1 MSVSQTQDLILN
13 AGMVV
18 KKEKKKERQKKK
30 KNLLVVASACM
41 QYDKG
46 IRLSVL

>member
-13 AGMVV
+13 PGMVV

-30 KNLLVVASACM
+30 PACGGKCLHAIAM
-41 QYDKG
+41 VTNW
-46 IRLSVL
+46 R